1 MLEETANVDSEFPE
15 NELLLRQLVFADRI
29 LINKIDLVPEGKER
43 DDAVALI
50 KEAIGRVNT
59 SAQIKLTEFSEVDLD
74 DLTADVAQRA
84 NVDKLKDKEY
94 ISQVH
99 VQQHEIVKQVESHYI
114 EVDVGN
120 GLDNDAMTRLIGT
133 YLWEGESFGVTIMR
147 CKGKYKGIENGET
160 AMFML

>member
-59 SAQIKLTEFSEVDLD
+59 SAQIILTEFSTVDLD
-74 DLTADVAQRA
+74 DLTAEVA
-84 NVDKLKDKEY
+84 
-94 ISQVH
+94 
-99 VQQHEIVKQVESHYI
+99 
-114 EVDVGN
+114 
-120 GLDNDAMTRLIGT
+120 
-133 YLWEGESFGVTIMR
+133 
-147 CKGKYKGIENGET
+147 
-160 AMFML
+160 

>member
-59 SAQIKLTEFSEVDLD
+59 SAQIILTEFSTVDLD
-74 DLTADVAQRA
+74 DLTAEVAQRA
-84 NVDKLKDKEY
+84 NVDKL
-94 ISQVH
+94 
-99 VQQHEIVKQVESHYI
+99 
-114 EVDVGN
+114 
-120 GLDNDAMTRLIGT
+120 
-133 YLWEGESFGVTIMR
+133 
-147 CKGKYKGIENGET
+147 
-160 AMFML
+160 